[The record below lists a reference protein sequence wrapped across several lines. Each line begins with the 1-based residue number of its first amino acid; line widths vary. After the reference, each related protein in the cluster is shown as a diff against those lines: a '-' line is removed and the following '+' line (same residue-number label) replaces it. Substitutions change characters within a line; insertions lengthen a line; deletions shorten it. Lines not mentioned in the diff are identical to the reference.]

1 MRSRNPKR
9 HAPILAVA
17 LSALFSIPA
26 QAVSLQTVPQE
37 VYQLSTT
44 SLFYLG
50 HTVVAGTNIIRL
62 TAGGS
67 FNASCPGFSTA
78 PVTGQRS
85 FTSEVIGKYNQAYVT
100 IPEWLPALR
109 EMPGFDNASR
119 GARWQCYYN
128 WTSWAREATYTIGIP
143 GSSITIGGGE
153 ESDSGEMLFQ
163 MRKPGTATGDDDA
176 CIP

>member
-1 MRSRNPKR
+1 MKSRIAK
-9 HAPILAVA
+9 HYAPIPAIA
-17 LSALFSIPA
+17 LITVLSIPA
-26 QAVSLQTVPQE
+26 HAVTLQTVPSS

-44 SLFYLG
+44 SMFYLG
-50 HTVVAGTNIIRL
+50 HTVVAGTNISRM

-67 FNASCPGFSTA
+67 FNASCPGYSSA
-78 PVTGQRS
+78 PVTGDRW
-85 FTSEVIGKYNQAYVT
+85 FTSEVFGKYNQAYVT
-100 IPEWLPALR
+100 IPQQLPALR

-128 WTSWAREATYTIGIP
+128 WTSWAREATYTVGIP

-153 ESDSGEMLFQ
+153 ANDSGVLHFQ
-163 MRKPGTATGDDDA
+163 MQKPGTATGDDDA